1 MPTNIVKKKINGSKK
16 RNQKKRT
23 QKMTGGA
30 FFLKKSQKVPNININ
45 NHKEKL
51 RNQARR
57 DASGYVL
64 KEKMNTYYKNNPNYQ
79 PRKAETNSKYA
90 EYQKNSNIKIS
101 TPLSIEKRTQLFYNI
116 LKKQLRQQITNEKN
130 GYIEVNPKEEP

>member
-1 MPTNIVKKKINGSKK
+1 MPTNIVKKKRNGSK
-16 RNQKKRT
+16 NSSKKRT
-23 QKMTGGA
+23 QKMNGGS
-30 FFLKKSQKVPNININ
+30 FFKKSQKVPKININ